1 MYTLCHK
8 DFVRAGGSLVPRA
21 ATSAHVPTATPTF
34 LSAPFAR
41 SSIQRS
47 RRRDA
52 HKDFPRCTE
61 CSMDNGAA
69 RRSRTRCG
77 TKNAD
82 GDARIGS

>member
-21 ATSAHVPTATPTF
+21 ATSAARADRDADVPQ
-34 LSAPFAR
+34 SAPFAR
-41 SSIQRS
+41 SRAFKT
-47 RRRDA
+47 DA
-52 HKDFPRCTE
+52 HNAQGFPTMHR
-61 CSMDNGAA
+61 MLNGARA

>member
-41 SSIQRS
+41 SSIIFKTAETPTRIS
-47 RRRDA
+47 HDA
-52 HKDFPRCTE
+52 P
-61 CSMDNGAA
+61 NAQW
-69 RRSRTRCG
+69 CG
-77 TKNAD
+77 TTVKD
-82 GDARIGS
+82 KVWHEER